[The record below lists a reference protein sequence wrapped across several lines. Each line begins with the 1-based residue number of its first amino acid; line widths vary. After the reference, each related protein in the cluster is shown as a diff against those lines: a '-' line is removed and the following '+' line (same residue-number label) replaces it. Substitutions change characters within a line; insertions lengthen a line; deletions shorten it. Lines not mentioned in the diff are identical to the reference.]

1 MHSPSASCVRAAN
14 PSKVSLVSDQFE
26 KLLTTFQRHLE
37 VERNLS
43 VHTVRAYMGDLTSL
57 VEHLEK
63 LGLSDIS
70 ALELS
75 HLRSWL
81 ANQAVKGGART
92 TLSRRATSVRL
103 FTKWAF
109 KNKYCAGDVGLTLA
123 TPKGHRTLPEV
134 LDVNNAKLA
143 MDSMATRAAEEE
155 SPLSLRD
162 VAMVEILYATG
173 ARVGELCGLDVGD
186 IDYNRN
192 TIRVLGKG
200 NKERVIPV
208 GRPAMKALEVWLAD
222 GRSALVTNQSAQAV
236 FLGARGKRIDQ
247 RTVRSV
253 VYEALSAIEGIERMG
268 PHALR
273 HSAATHLLE
282 GGADLRTVQEILG
295 HASLATTQIYTHV
308 STERLQKVFK
318 QAHPRA

>member
-1 MHSPSASCVRAAN
+1 VSKEYQELVAA
-14 PSKVSLVSDQFE
+14 FA
-26 KLLTTFQRHLE
+26 RHLE
-37 VERNLS
+37 IERNLS
-43 VHTVRAYMGDLTSL
+43 VHTIRAYLGDLESL
-57 VEHLEK
+57 ISHLEQI
-63 LGLSDIS
+63 GVNDIS
-70 ALELS
+70 RMELV

-81 ANQAVKGGART
+81 ANQQVKGGART
-92 TLSRRATSVRL
+92 TLSRRAVSIRL
-103 FTKWAF
+103 FTKWAV
-109 KNKYCAGDVGLTLA
+109 KNKYVEKDVAATLA

-134 LDVNNAKLA
+134 LGIDEAKLA

-155 SPLSLRD
+155 TPIAVRD
-162 VAMVEILYATG
+162 VAMVEMLYASG
-173 ARVGELCGLDVGD
+173 ARVAELCGLDLSD
-186 IDYNRN
+186 IDYDRQ

-200 NKERVIPV
+200 NKERTIPL
-208 GRPAMKALEVWLAD
+208 GNPAMRALESWIRT
-222 GRSALVTNQSAQAV
+222 GRDSLKNSLSGNAV

-247 RTVRSV
+247 RTVRTV
-253 VYEALSAIEGIERMG
+253 VYNALQAIEGIERMG